1 MTTAPLPRV
10 FLLMGLLVSTGCIDT
25 GPSTGTLEKVW
36 GRRGLASGRLQKPRA
51 MAIDEK
57 DQLYIVDMTGRIQ
70 VFSRDG
76 ELLRQWRTPEIKNG
90 KPSGL
95 SFNREGNL
103 LVADTHYFRM
113 LVYTPNGKLL
123 EGQTIGGTCGHG
135 PGEFNFVT
143 DAVQDSK
150 GDYYISEYGE
160 FDRIQKFDSD
170 GNFLLQ
176 WGQHGDRPGQF
187 LRPQN
192 LVVDQQDRI
201 WVADACNHRIQVFD
215 SEGKLLDMW
224 GEHGSELGQ
233 LRYPYDLFLDGKGHL
248 YISEFGNHRV
258 QKFTLEG
265 EPKGSWGSAGRQEGH
280 LSQPWALVLDSR
292 GRVHVLD
299 TYNHRVQRIRL

>member
-1 MTTAPLPRV
+1 
-10 FLLMGLLVSTGCIDT
+10 
-25 GPSTGTLEKVW
+25 
-36 GRRGLASGRLQKPRA
+36 

-143 DAVQDSK
+143 DAVQDSR
-150 GDYYISEYGE
+150 GNYYISEYGE